1 MDLTKAFL
9 QKQLESGATLLVEDP
24 ADLHGY
30 TQLPNAI
37 LCNPNLRTVAVRVY
51 GIIRSCL
58 RPGRPAAWPGQARIA
73 AMAGVTRETV
83 NRTLAELKKLELI
96 DWCRRG
102 RGRTNIYVL
111 KRIPA
116 KIVAEYEEFLASLD
130 GDAGIEDQGAPRG
143 AENPAKP
150 CHANDVTAGSHQE
163 GIDVTPESHQEKT
176 PARCDARITS
186 GCDLRSQKEDEVEE
200 DNVVVVSAR
209 MRARASEP
217 RRHQHQG
224 DICPNPVVLPRS
236 PRGGTNQGGKDP
248 GAACRVTPP
257 DVSVAARA
265 LCETVPELGGD
276 EARELLMDLVREH
289 SVDAVLAKIHM
300 LARAGE
306 VVNVGGWLRR
316 ALDEDW
322 KCVPKPGRAAQNR
335 RKDHRTRR
343 AELGDKAG
351 GRHRHGSLRDLY
363 V

>member
-1 MDLTKAFL
+1 MQPALKKGGCGMDLTKAFL

-30 TQLPNAI
+30 TQIPNAI

-51 GIIRSCL
+51 GVIRSCL

-96 DWCRRG
+96 DWYRRG

-130 GDAGIEDQGAPRG
+130 GGSAETEAQGAPRG
-143 AENPAKP
+143 AENAAKP
-150 CHANDVTAGSHQE
+150 CHVN
-163 GIDVTPESHQEKT
+163 DVTPESHQEKT
-176 PARCDARITS
+176 PVRCDARITS

-224 DICPNPVVLPRS
+224 DICPNPVALPRS
-236 PRGGTNQGGKDP
+236 PRDGADQGGKDP
-248 GAACRVTPP
+248 GAVSPAAPQ
-257 DVSVAARA
+257 DVSAAARA
-265 LCETVPELGGD
+265 LCETVPGLGED
-276 EARELLMDLVREH
+276 EARELLAVPVREH
-289 SVDAVLAKIHM
+289 GVDVVLAKIDM
-300 LARAGE
+300 LAKAGE
-306 VVNVGGWLRR
+306 VANVVGWLRR

-322 KCVPKPGRAAQNR
+322 KHIPKSGRRGSR
-335 RKDHRTRR
+335 REDRRPRR
-343 AELGDKAG
+343 AELGDKDR
-351 GRHRHGSLRDLY
+351 GRRRYGSLNDLY

>member
-30 TQLPNAI
+30 TQIPNAI

-51 GIIRSCL
+51 GVIRSCL

-83 NRTLAELKKLELI
+83 NRTLAELKKLGLI

-143 AENPAKP
+143 AENAAKP
-150 CHANDVTAGSHQE
+150 CYANDVTPGSHQD
-163 GIDVTPESHQEKT
+163 GIDVTPESHQERT
-176 PARCDARITS
+176 PVRCDARITS

-200 DNVVVVSAR
+200 DNVVVSTR
-209 MRARASEP
+209 MHARASEP
-217 RRHQHQG
+217 RRHQQQG
-224 DICPNPVVLPRS
+224 DVCPNPVALPRS
-236 PRGGTNQGGKDP
+236 PRDGADQGRKDP
-248 GAACRVTPP
+248 GAVSFAAPQ
-257 DVSVAARA
+257 DVSAAARA
-265 LCETVPELGGD
+265 LCETVPGLGGD
-276 EARELLMDLVREH
+276 EARELLADLVREH

-306 VVNVGGWLRR
+306 VANVGGWLRR

-322 KCVPKPGRAAQNR
+322 KCVPKPGRGGSR
-335 RKDHRTRR
+335 REDRRPRR
-343 AELGDKAG
+343 AELGDKVG